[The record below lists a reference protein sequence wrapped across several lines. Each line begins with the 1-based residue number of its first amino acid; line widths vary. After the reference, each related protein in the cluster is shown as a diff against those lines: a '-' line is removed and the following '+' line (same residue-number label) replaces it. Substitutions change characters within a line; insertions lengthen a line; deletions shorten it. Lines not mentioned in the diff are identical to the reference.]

1 MFDWFDLMRQAQ
13 QSAGTAVLA
22 KQFHLDGDQ
31 TQAAVA
37 AFLPAFALGMQHAM
51 GTKPAD
57 AMVQNLFGGAYQ
69 NLWLN
74 AAQAFSPGS
83 QRNGK
88 QILDQIFGSDETSRR
103 VAQQAAEVTGV
114 NAEVMQQMLPVL
126 AGIYAG
132 GLYHWMSGQT
142 RAMSKAPQPA
152 SKPAPSPDFGE
163 SWARMCA
170 AWTGQPTA
178 KPEEPTATP
187 FETMMAGFLQP
198 PDKVQ
203 ASATDR
209 PGGQVPDDKPPAWEE
224 MMAKGRD
231 LQKQYLASLQSIF
244 DEAEKTAKK
253 T

>member
-1 MFDWFDLMRQAQ
+1 
-13 QSAGTAVLA
+13 VLA
-22 KQFHLDGDQ
+22 KQFHLDGHQ
-31 TQAAVA
+31 TQASLA

-69 NLWLN
+69 NLWIN

-88 QILDQIFGSDETSRR
+88 QILDRIFGSDETSRR

-132 GLYHWMSGQT
+132 GFYHWVAGQT
-142 RAMSKAPQPA
+142 RAMSKTPEPALQPT
-152 SKPAPSPDFGE
+152 PSPDFAE

-170 AWTGQPTA
+170 AWTGEPA
-178 KPEEPTATP
+178 PKPEPAATP
-187 FETMMAGFLQP
+187 FETMMTGFLQP
-198 PDKVQ
+198 TDKDR
-203 ASATDR
+203 ASSQNI
-209 PGGQVPDDKPPAWEE
+209 PGDPAPDDKPPAWEE
-224 MMAKGRD
+224 MMARGRD
-231 LQKQYLASLQSIF
+231 MQKQYLASLQSIF
-244 DEAEKTAKK
+244 DEAEKASKK
-253 T
+253 A